1 LEDEVIS
8 LRPGLIIGV
17 TRAIERI
24 KLATAGPC
32 DPHPHHA
39 LFIPVEM
46 QADEATLEI
55 DLKILPLEL
64 Q

>member
-17 TRAIERI
+17 TRAMERI
-24 KLATAGPC
+24 KVASVGPRNL
-32 DPHPHHA
+32 HPLHA
-39 LFIPVEM
+39 LFVPVEM
-46 QADEATLEI
+46 QAEETTLEI
-55 DLKILPLEL
+55 GLEILPLEL